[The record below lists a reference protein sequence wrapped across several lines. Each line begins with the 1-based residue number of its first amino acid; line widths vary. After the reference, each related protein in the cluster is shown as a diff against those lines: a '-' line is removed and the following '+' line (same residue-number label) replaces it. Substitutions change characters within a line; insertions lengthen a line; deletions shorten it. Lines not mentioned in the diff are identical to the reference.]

1 MSERKSRKRLRKE
14 YNRIARKQFERQRLL
29 NRFAEPGPHPFIIV
43 LDHLK
48 PDFNI
53 GKIFRTVD
61 ALGGAGVYL
70 VGTDF
75 FHPAPAKGSFKW
87 VPARFFDDFAACHA
101 VLRQQGYQVFVLEP
115 ANSACLTECRLPP
128 KSAFV
133 LGHEEFGISFDKDDY
148 PEIQALRIPQWG
160 KVESLN
166 VSIAAALVMYE
177 YIRQHAAAPPSPP
190 PANRH
195 HHG

>member
-1 MSERKSRKRLRKE
+1 MSERKGRKRLRKE

-29 NRFAEPGPHPFIIV
+29 NRFAEPGPHPFIVV

-61 ALGGAGVYL
+61 ALGGTAVYL

-87 VPARFFDDFAACHA
+87 VPARFFTDFAACHA
-101 VLRQQGYQVFVLEP
+101 ELRRQDYHVFVLEP
-115 ANSACLTECRLPP
+115 TNSTCLTACRLPE

-133 LGHEEFGISFDKDDY
+133 LGHEEFGISFDKAAY
-148 PEIQALRIPQWG
+148 PEIQAIRIPQWG

-166 VSIAAALVMYE
+166 VSIAGALVMYE
-177 YIRQHAAAPPSPP
+177 YVRQHAAVPPP
-190 PANRH
+190 PAGDRH